1 MKIRVFLRFKA
12 ELSYDSFKMNQQEKE
27 KESYFLWVRI
37 IKFENFFSK
46 STQEILTIEFN
57 GKEFIIF

>member
-27 KESYFLWVRI
+27 KESYNI
-37 IKFENFFSK
+37 CDQISEKFCLKKN
-46 STQEILTIEFN
+46 
-57 GKEFIIF
+57 IIFQDLFL